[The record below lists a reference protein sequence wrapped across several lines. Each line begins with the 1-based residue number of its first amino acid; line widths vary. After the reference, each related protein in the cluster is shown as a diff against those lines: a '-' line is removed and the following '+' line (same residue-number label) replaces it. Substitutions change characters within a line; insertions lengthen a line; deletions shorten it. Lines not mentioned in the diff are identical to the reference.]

1 MVKYLS
7 ADCRGGHSTLGDA
20 IQLKH
25 KAHPYYRFGKA
36 GRAKRGHW
44 TKNAVLGGGAVAMKK
59 EN

>member
-25 KAHPYYRFGKA
+25 KAHPYYPFGKA
-36 GRAKRGHW
+36 GRAK
-44 TKNAVLGGGAVAMKK
+44 
-59 EN
+59 